1 MKTFRLIG
9 MTLLMVML
17 AVNFTACSDDDEIEK
32 ITSEDNTLQLL
43 VGSWEY
49 KDDESVDTYQFN
61 ADYSYTYSYKS
72 LWDNQDEKGTY
83 RYYSDRHIL
92 TLVAEDD
99 TNYYGA
105 LAIVEVSKDKLVLA
119 CDGNAW
125 EYIRKK

>member
-1 MKTFRLIG
+1 MRTFRLIG

-17 AVNFTACSDDDEIEK
+17 TVNFTACSDDDEIDK

-49 KDDESVDTYQFN
+49 KDDESVETYQFN
-61 ADYSYTYSYKS
+61 ADYSYTYSYNS
-72 LWDNQDEKGTY
+72 SWENQGETGTY
-83 RYYSDRHIL
+83 RYYSDKHIL
-92 TLVAEDD
+92 TLVAEGD

-105 LAIVEVSKDKLVLA
+105 LAIVEVSKDKLILA

-125 EYIRKK
+125 EYTRKK

>member
-49 KDDESVDTYQFN
+49 KDDESVETYQFN
-61 ADYSYTYSYKS
+61 ADYSYTYSYNLYGIIKTRKV
-72 LWDNQDEKGTY
+72 LIVTTLIDTY
-83 RYYSDRHIL
+83 
-92 TLVAEDD
+92 
-99 TNYYGA
+99 
-105 LAIVEVSKDKLVLA
+105 
-119 CDGNAW
+119 
-125 EYIRKK
+125 

>member
-1 MKTFRLIG
+1 MKTLRFLG

-43 VGSWEY
+43 VGSWEH
-49 KDDESVDTYQFN
+49 KDDKSVENYQFN
-61 ADYSYTYSYKS
+61 ADYSYSYSYKS
-72 LWDNQDEKGTY
+72 SWENEDEKGTY
-83 RYYSDRHIL
+83 HYYSDRHIL

-119 CDGNAW
+119 CDGCAW
-125 EYIRKK
+125 EYTRKK